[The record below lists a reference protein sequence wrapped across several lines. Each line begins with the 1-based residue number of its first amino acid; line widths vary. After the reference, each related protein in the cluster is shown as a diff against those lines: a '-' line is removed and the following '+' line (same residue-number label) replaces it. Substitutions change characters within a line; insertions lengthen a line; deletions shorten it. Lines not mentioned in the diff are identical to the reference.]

1 MDKNFRDMC
10 AIMAMQAII
19 AGKSGEARNAGATAA
34 QAFDVAA
41 AMMVERERRERDARA
56 DRYGYRAG

>member
-10 AIMAMQAII
+10 AIMAMQGMI
-19 AGKSGEARNAGATAA
+19 AGRAGMSREAATIAV

-41 AMMVERERRERDARA
+41 AMEAERQRREAAVPRVVPR
-56 DRYGYRAG
+56 